1 MYDCVFNRLLCLR
14 LHAVKITQTIL
25 VSLSCFFL
33 FAADINSQGIKLR
46 SRLDP
51 LSGKYAY
58 SDIFAEGNIAVL
70 GTYCKDSTGCTGD
83 PNQLQGALI
92 FDIANPNNPVLAS
105 RYNPTP
111 NQQMLEALVK
121 NKIGYF
127 GSGNS
132 GGVHVVNL
140 NDPYNPVLITVI
152 NATNGGGYNTIHE
165 ILIDGN
171 FLYET
176 DSRTPTI
183 KVINISNPA
192 APVFVRNITTNDSR
206 FIHAVHI
213 AGGRLFCSGW
223 GGTTEIY
230 DISNV
235 GTQQPPL
242 IGTVNSGSN
251 SHSSWTTEDG
261 KYLYNARELFNGDLR
276 VYDIQNPA
284 NPVLVKTI
292 NADSLGINAICPHN
306 PVVKGNLLYV
316 SWYQAGLQVFDITNP
331 ANPVRVGQFD
341 TYPEAFAP
349 TDELLGNEAWDVFCG
364 YADLREMAAK
374 TNAIPSNYG
383 GNWSVFPFLGE
394 DKVILGDLSFG
405 FFIVDVTRVRSQL
418 PNRVADFDGDG
429 RTDVSQFRPS
439 NGVWYIENSSN
450 LSNNAIQFGTNG
462 DLRAPADYDGD
473 GRVDIAVYRPSQGL
487 WYVLASSE
495 GFKVYQFGLSTD
507 IPSPAD
513 YDGDGKSDV
522 AVFRP
527 STGIWYIQQSNQGF
541 AAFQWGLNGDKP
553 QIGDFDADG
562 KNDLTVFRP
571 STGIWYTLPST
582 TSIMRAVQFGVS
594 TDIPVCGDYDGDRF
608 ADAAVFRPSTGTW
621 YVLRT
626 SNSSYF
632 AAQFGSNGDVPTAG
646 DYDGDGKTD
655 FAVFR
660 PSSTLWYV
668 FNTGNSSV
676 RVLSYGIE
684 NDLPAP
690 ASFGQ

>member
-1 MYDCVFNRLLCLR
+1 MKFKQILILLLFSLVFLVPSVTAQN
-14 LHAVKITQTIL
+14 IT
-25 VSLSCFFL
+25 
-33 FAADINSQGIKLR
+33 LR

-51 LSGKYAY
+51 LPGKNAY
-58 SDIFAEGNIAVL
+58 SDIYAEGNIAVL
-70 GTYCKDSTGCTGD
+70 GTYCKDSIGCTGD
-83 PNQLQGALI
+83 PNQLQGGLI
-92 FDIANPNNPVLAS
+92 FDISNPNNPVLAS
-105 RYNPTP
+105 RYHPSP

-127 GSGNS
+127 GSGTG

-140 NDPYNPVLITVI
+140 NDPYNPVLITII

-165 ILIDGN
+165 ILIEGN

-176 DSRTPTI
+176 DSRTPVI

-192 APVFVRNITTNDSR
+192 SPVFVRNITTGDSR

-251 SHSSWTTEDG
+251 SHSSWTSEDG

-316 SWYQAGLQVFDITNP
+316 AWYQAGLQVFDISNP
-331 ANPVRVGQFD
+331 ANPVRIGQFD

-349 TDELLGNEAWDVFCG
+349 SEENFGNDAWDVFCG
-364 YADLREMAAK
+364 YMDLKETIAR

-394 DKVILGDLSFG
+394 DKVILGDLTYG
-405 FFIVDVTRVRSQL
+405 FYIVDVSKVRNTVL
-418 PNRVADFDGDG
+418 NKVADFDGDK

-450 LSNNAIQFGTNG
+450 SSNNAIQFGTNG
-462 DLRAPADYDGD
+462 DVRAPADYDGD
-473 GRVDIAVYRPSQGL
+473 GKVDIAVYRPTEGL
-487 WYVLASSE
+487 WYVLASTE

-507 IPSPAD
+507 VPVPAD
-513 YDGDGKSDV
+513 YDGDGTSDV

-541 AAFQWGLNGDKP
+541 SAIKWGVNGDKP
-553 QIGDFDADG
+553 QVGDFDADG
-562 KNDLTVFRP
+562 KSDLTVFRP
-571 STGIWYTLPST
+571 STGIWYTYPST
-582 TSIMRAVQFGVS
+582 TSIMRAVQFGVAS
-594 TDIPVCGDYDGDRF
+594 DIPTVGDFDGDKF
-608 ADAAVFRPSTGTW
+608 ADVAVFRPSNGTW

-626 SNSSYF
+626 ANNSFF
-632 AAQFGSNGDVPTAG
+632 AAQFGVSGDIPTAG

-668 FNTGNSSV
+668 YNTGSSSV
-676 RVLSYGIE
+676 RVVPFGIE
-684 NDLPAP
+684 GDMPAP
-690 ASFGQ
+690 SSFGQ